1 MRGSVEEELQERQIV
16 KISKEKTLSFN
27 IIAVQL
33 DDAKNVFS
41 EAAQKIHEKINNI
54 DKNK

>member
-1 MRGSVEEELQERQIV
+1 MRGSVEEKLQERQIV
-16 KISKEKTLSFN
+16 KISNAKKLSFN
-27 IIAVQL
+27 IIAAQL
-33 DDAKNVFS
+33 DDVINLFS